1 MGKFRARPEPLLYGN
16 FLINHRLFKHI
27 IKLSF
32 PRGEKHWV
40 LVRLDSSMKRF
51 QPKIELL
58 FWLSALV
65 SFCLSVHFSL
75 PAVTVGN
82 GQIPCFGLCSITG
95 CFQLSKGAGGTE
107 GRLVCGEA
115 GLVNPSFGV
124 GSVLLM
130 ER

>member
-16 FLINHRLFKHI
+16 SLINHRLFKHI

-82 GQIPCFGLCSITG
+82 GQIPCFDSAASQVVSNYPREREALR
-95 CFQLSKGAGGTE
+95 AGW
-107 GRLVCGEA
+107 C
-115 GLVNPSFGV
+115 V
-124 GSVLLM
+124 GKQGW
-130 ER
+130 